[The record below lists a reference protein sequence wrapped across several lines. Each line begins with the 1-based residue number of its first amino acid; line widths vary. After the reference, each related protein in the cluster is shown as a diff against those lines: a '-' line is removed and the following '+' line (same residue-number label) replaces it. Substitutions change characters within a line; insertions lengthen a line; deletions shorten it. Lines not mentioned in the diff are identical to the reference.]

1 MKIYT
6 KKGDTGETS
15 LIGGKRVKKSNVRLH
30 AYGTVDELNSV
41 VGLVRDSNKDLKIE
55 NQLLEIQDR
64 LFVLGSHL
72 ASAPNSKMKLP
83 AIKIEDINNLEEY
96 IDEMNDAL
104 PELKSFILPGG
115 HLSVSFCHLA
125 RTVCRRAERWV
136 IEISENENVDPLVI
150 GYLNR
155 LSDYFFML
163 CRKLSFDN
171 NAKETLWVARN
182 D

>member
-15 LIGGKRVKKSNVRLH
+15 LIGGVRVKKSNVRIH

-41 VGLVRDSNKDLKIE
+41 VGLVRDSVENKNIIE
-55 NQLLEIQDR
+55 QLLEIQDR
-64 LFVLGSHL
+64 LFVIGSHL
-72 ASAPNSKMKLP
+72 ASASGSKMKLP
-83 AIKIEDINNLEEY
+83 DISSTDIQHLENY

-115 HLSVSFCHLA
+115 DLSVSYTHLA

-136 IEISENENVDPLVI
+136 IEVDELEKVDSVI
-150 GYLNR
+150 IEYLNR

-163 CRKLSFDN
+163 GRKISLDN
-171 NAKETLWVARN
+171 NAEEIPWKPRI

>member
-15 LIGGKRVKKSNVRLH
+15 LIGGVRVKKSNVRIH

-41 VGLVRDSNKDLKIE
+41 VGLVRDSSTNAAIIDQI
-55 NQLLEIQDR
+55 LEIQDR
-64 LFVLGSHL
+64 LFVIGSQL
-72 ASAPNSKMKLP
+72 ASAPGSKMKLP
-83 AIKIEDINNLEEY
+83 YISPEDIANLERY
-96 IDEMNDAL
+96 IDAMNEEL

-115 HLSVSFCHLA
+115 DLAVSYCHLA

-136 IEISENENVDPLVI
+136 IEVDESEKVDPI
-150 GYLNR
+150 IIEYLNR

-163 CRKLSFDN
+163 SRKISLDN
-171 NAKETLWVARN
+171 NANEIPWKPRL